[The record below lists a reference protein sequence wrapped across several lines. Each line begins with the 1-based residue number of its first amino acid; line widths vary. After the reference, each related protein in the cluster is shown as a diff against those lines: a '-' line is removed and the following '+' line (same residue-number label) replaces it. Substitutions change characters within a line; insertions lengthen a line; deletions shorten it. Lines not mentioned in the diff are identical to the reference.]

1 VLGILGIMGYDN
13 VWHIAVMTIMSL
25 ISNIILLLFR
35 AVDSIVVAKFGVTLV
50 YCVFVCAL
58 CALPCAAWAVAVALP
73 LTAQD
78 LQIKGLTAQATFSIS
93 VDAKKERKTDPVLH
107 LVWRKSRLIDV
118 QRSTLSVVVDGNVRR
133 TVWLADLGDGKY
145 SVPLTGLSGGSHTL
159 VLRASL
165 RVDDDP
171 CLQQYRDDAWFTIK
185 SESAVAWERREQTPK
200 QVLALPLSPINRYP
214 DVWQRLADGWSGV
227 HLNMPSTSRTLD
239 AGQASAYLEANHLL
253 RRWAYL
259 AQRQATSSTV
269 GSFHLLTLADLTLK
283 ADGTAH
289 INSDAHQ
296 MIVRRFAQTPA
307 ATYFITS
314 DAQGGLSVVGRDTEG
329 LRDGIAIL
337 ANDSARALCN
347 DSVCEGGSASVY
359 PATPIKA
366 THSVNTEQ
374 PDASRVWSLR
384 QANYANG
391 WLARGEGTHVLA
403 FNWQRPATWKIAA
416 WPMLHLHGQASN
428 ASTVDASN
436 SMVTVRLNGRPLA
449 SYPLSQ
455 WQNQRSEVR
464 IPSELWDAPQ
474 WAFEIAVT
482 LKATQSKKCVGA
494 EDDSL
499 WFTVGTN
506 TQLLVPRQEQS
517 FDSVG
522 KFYSDAISQGNLP
535 ALHAPIF
542 KLDALESLATV
553 LYPFYQAQLKPET
566 PSTKHNLRWQWVP
579 DSMCQTQRC
588 VHLLSQSREGALL
601 RIEGDHWQ
609 PNGLNLPHI
618 PTAGTVAIFYQAGS
632 AVQSAQLYVVAGP
645 PNIQND
651 VSATSGGRLEPP
663 DYSGLLGRI
672 ALFSKLWLPL
682 DIQPMTAQG
691 SLIGKPNLKDNPLDE
706 NTASKE
712 QIALRW
718 LNFVWAGI
726 SVLVLAGVF
735 FKLWRKPKNKT
746 IDENWEIHDK

>member
-1 VLGILGIMGYDN
+1 LGIMGYDN
-13 VWHIAVMTIMSL
+13 IWHIAVMTIMSL

-50 YCVFVCAL
+50 YCVFVCAF
-58 CALPCAAWAVAVALP
+58 CALPCAAWAMAVALP

-133 TVWLADLGDGKY
+133 TAWLADLGDGKY
-145 SVPLTGLSGGSHTL
+145 AVPLTGLAGGVHTL

-185 SESAVAWERREQTPK
+185 SESTVAWERREQTPK

-239 AGQASAYLEANHLL
+239 AGQASAYLEAHHLI

-259 AQRQATSSTV
+259 AQRQATSRTV
-269 GSFHLLTLADLTLK
+269 GSFHLLTLADLTFK

-337 ANDSARALCN
+337 ANDSARTLCN

-455 WQNQRSEVR
+455 WQHQRSEVR

-494 EDDSL
+494 EEDSL
-499 WFTVGTN
+499 WFTIGTN

-535 ALHAPIF
+535 ALYAPIF
-542 KLDALESLATV
+542 ELDALESLAPV
-553 LYPFYQAQLKPET
+553 LYPFYQAQLKPES
-566 PSTKHNLRWQWVP
+566 PSTKHNLRWQWV
-579 DSMCQTQRC
+579 SANMCQTRRC
-588 VHLLSQSREGALL
+588 IQLLSQSREGALL

-618 PTAGTVAIFYQAGS
+618 STAGTVAVFYQADS
-632 AVQSAQLYVVAGP
+632 AVQSAQLYVVPGP
-645 PNIQND
+645 LPNVQND
-651 VSATSGGRLEPP
+651 ESVASGGRLEPP
-663 DYSGLLGRI
+663 DYTGLLGRI
-672 ALFSKLWLPL
+672 ALFSKRWLPL

-718 LNFVWAGI
+718 LNFVWASI